1 MTVSECER
9 VPELRATQHR
19 ADIDGL
25 RAIAVVPVL
34 MFHAQIPWCPGGS
47 VGVDIFFVISG
58 YLISRIILRDLA
70 QGRFSMVTFLERR
83 VRRIL
88 PALYVVMAAS
98 TALAWHLMLA
108 DNLENFGQSLTA
120 TALSAN
126 NILVWLTSGYWGIAA
141 EFKPLLHTWSLGVEE
156 QFYLI
161 YPILLLLMF
170 RWRRAM
176 LTTLIAMTVLSLG
189 LAQWG
194 HSALPVANF
203 LLLPFRA
210 FELLIGGVLA
220 HIELFGQSRS
230 ADRRPVSPRM
240 ADALCV
246 LGLGA
251 ILYSFATF
259 TSQSA
264 IPGLAA
270 VLPVGGSAVLI
281 WFGRADR
288 GVGRL
293 LALPPLVGIGAISYS
308 LYLWHQPVLAFYRMT
323 CTEPPSMPKQVLAVC
338 ASFPLAWLS
347 WKYVE
352 TPFRT
357 SRRITREKAFIV
369 AIAGI
374 VMFAGVGI
382 TLDAVGGLPNRV
394 PGMSSAGEGGER
406 RLPRHEYVDRMFR
419 YSDRDF
425 SQDARPKVLVI
436 GNSYARDLLNSIEEC
451 SALSGWEISYVP
463 IRALKSLSTL
473 QQPGA
478 WPEALAKRLKRCDL
492 LLIAQGDIPIFVSDD
507 WSRDRQVLQS
517 MGARNILVIGTKNF
531 GWNPNCIMSM
541 GAAAAVKF
549 RPLVEQQ
556 SWDWNQ
562 RDRGTFGP
570 DFIDLLA
577 LLCDQDRRTALFTTD
592 GKLISED
599 GRHLTPQGAR
609 FIGKLAFSQ
618 PLWQRVVK
626 AAADSAAA
634 RATE

>member
-1 MTVSECER
+1 MTDSD
-9 VPELRATQHR
+9 PEQLPALRAAPHR

-25 RAIAVVPVL
+25 RAVAVVPVL
-34 MFHAQIPWCPGGS
+34 LFHAQIPWCPGGS

-58 YLISRIILRDLA
+58 YLISRIIMRDLA

-88 PALYVVMAAS
+88 PALYLVMAVS
-98 TALAWHLMLA
+98 TLVAWQLMLA

-126 NILVWLTSGYWGIAA
+126 NILVWRTSGYWGIAA

-161 YPILLLLMF
+161 YPIFLLLLF
-170 RWRRAM
+170 RWQRA
-176 LTTLIAMTVLSLG
+176 LLATLVTMTVLSLG

-220 HIELFGQSRS
+220 YIELFGSPHS
-230 ADRRPVSPRM
+230 AQRKLASPRV
-240 ADALCV
+240 ADAFCLI
-246 LGLGA
+246 GLGS
-251 ILYSFATF
+251 IVYSFATF
-259 TSQSA
+259 TSHSA
-264 IPGLAA
+264 VPGLAA

-323 CTEPPSMPKQVLAVC
+323 CAEPPSVPNQVLAVC

-357 SRRITREKAFIV
+357 SRRITRLTAFTV
-369 AIAGI
+369 AIAG
-374 VMFAGVGI
+374 VAMFAGLGI
-382 TLDAVGGLPNRV
+382 ALDAAGGLPYRV
-394 PGMSSAGEGGER
+394 PGMSTASEDGER
-406 RLPRHEYVDRMFR
+406 RLSRVEYVDRWFR
-419 YSDRDF
+419 HADHDF
-425 SQDARPKVLVI
+425 SQDARPRALVI
-436 GNSYARDLLNSIEEC
+436 GNSYARDLLNAIEEC
-451 SALSGWEISYVP
+451 DALPGWEISYLP

-473 QQPGA
+473 EQAEA
-478 WPEALAKRLKRCDL
+478 WPTSLAKRLKNCDL
-492 LLIAQGDIPIFVSDD
+492 LLIAQGDVPIFVSDD
-507 WSRDRQVLQS
+507 WSHDRTVLQS

-531 GWNPNCIMSM
+531 GWNPNCIMAM
-541 GAAAAVKF
+541 GTASAVEF

-562 RDRGTFGP
+562 RDLRTFGP
-570 DFIDLLA
+570 DYVDLLA
-577 LLCDQDRRTALFTTD
+577 LLCDHDRRVSLFTQD

-609 FIGKLAFSQ
+609 FVGQLIFSQ
-618 PLWQRVVK
+618 PSWQRIVK

-634 RATE
+634 RAKE